1 MEIQKVKQAGAIPT
15 PEEVKKQKDL
25 HDSILE
31 KNNTRERTEY
41 DGLTLREM
49 RRKHAIP
56 TTIGGLEILE
66 AYNADKLGTV
76 KKEESAEE
84 IAHQRKVLE
93 SAKMELEWDRKER
106 DSRRDLEG
114 EETEARRSNPEESQ
128 ARRYNPQTGVG
139 ADVERGVFSSD
150 HLDTGYGLAC
160 DIKRVVIYEGLPRDP
175 QTGQSVA
182 TSPHAGQFM
191 LPGQVLERTI
201 TLEGHIEID
210 KFSVE
215 MMALEDV
222 VILRDLCNNHLN
234 SMVKKVSIVK

>member
-1 MEIQKVKQAGAIPT
+1 MKVKPVEGTYDAKAQK
-15 PEEVKKQKDL
+15 EHHDNEVKK
-25 HDSILE
+25 HE
-31 KNNTRERTEY
+31 TREKKEEY

-49 RRKHAIP
+49 RRKHSIP
-56 TTIGGLEILE
+56 TSVGGLEILE
-66 AYNADKLGTV
+66 AYKADNIGTV
-76 KKEESAEE
+76 RKEESVEE

-114 EETEARRSNPEESQ
+114 EENEKRGSKPEESQ
-128 ARRYNPQTGVG
+128 ARRANPQTALGG
-139 ADVERGVFSSD
+139 AVDKGVFSSD

-160 DIKRVVIYEGLPRDP
+160 DIKRVVIYEGINRDP
-175 QTGQSVA
+175 RTGQSVA
-182 TSPHAGQFM
+182 TSPHAGQYM

>member
-1 MEIQKVKQAGAIPT
+1 MKKHPVEQAGAIKT

-25 HDSILE
+25 HDSHLKI
-31 KNNTRERTEY
+31 NNARERTEY
-41 DGLTLREM
+41 DGLTLQEM

-56 TTIGGLEILE
+56 TSIGGLEILE

-160 DIKRVVIYEGLPRDP
+160 DIRRVVLYEGLRRDP
-175 QTGQSVA
+175 RTGKSVA
-182 TSPHAGQFM
+182 TGNMARQYM
-191 LPGQVLERTI
+191 NPGQILERTI

-222 VILRDLCNNHLN
+222 VILRDLCNDHLN
-234 SMVKKVSIVK
+234 SMVKKVSIIT

>member
-1 MEIQKVKQAGAIPT
+1 MAGKSDEEI
-15 PEEVKKQKDL
+15 KKQKDL
-25 HDSILE
+25 HDE
-31 KNNTRERTEY
+31 RVKKHETRERKEEY
-41 DGLTLREM
+41 DGLTLKEM
-49 RRKHAIP
+49 RRKHSIP
-56 TTIGGLEILE
+56 LNVGGEELLD
-66 AYNADKLGTV
+66 AYRADKVGTV
-76 KKEESAEE
+76 RKEESAEE
-84 IAHQRKVLE
+84 IAHQRKVLDQ
-93 SAKMELEWDRKER
+93 AKMELEWDRKER

>member
-1 MEIQKVKQAGAIPT
+1 MKIQKVEQAGAIKT

-25 HDSILE
+25 HDHIL
-31 KNNTRERTEY
+31 KINNARERTEY
-41 DGLTLREM
+41 GGLTLFEM
-49 RRKHAIP
+49 RRKHGIS
-56 TTIGGLEILE
+56 GSVGSEEIMA
-66 AYNADKLGTV
+66 AYKADNIDTF

-128 ARRYNPQTGVG
+128 ARRYNPQTGVD
-139 ADVERGVFSSD
+139 ADVGRGVFSSE

-160 DIKRVVIYEGLPRDP
+160 DIKRVVIYEGINRDP
-175 QTGQSVA
+175 RTGQSVA
-182 TSPHAGQFM
+182 TSPHAGQYM

>member
-1 MEIQKVKQAGAIPT
+1 MKIQKVEQAGAIKT

-25 HDSILE
+25 HDSHLKI
-31 KNNTRERTEY
+31 NNARERTEY

-49 RRKHAIP
+49 RRKHSIP
-56 TTIGGLEILE
+56 TSVGGLELLE
-66 AYNADKLGTV
+66 AYNTDKLGTV

-182 TSPHAGQFM
+182 TSPHAGQYM

>member
-1 MEIQKVKQAGAIPT
+1 MKKHPVEQAGAIKT

-25 HDSILE
+25 HDHIL
-31 KNNTRERTEY
+31 KINNARERTEY
-41 DGLTLREM
+41 GGLTLFEM
-49 RRKHAIP
+49 RRKHGIS
-56 TTIGGLEILE
+56 GSVGSEEIMA
-66 AYNADKLGTV
+66 AYKADNIDTF

-84 IAHQRKVLE
+84 IAQQRKVLE

-114 EETEARRSNPEESQ
+114 EETEAKRSNPEESQ
-128 ARRYNPQTGVG
+128 ARRYNPQTGVD
-139 ADVERGVFSSD
+139 ADVGRGVFSSE

-160 DIKRVVIYEGLPRDP
+160 DIKRVVIYEGINRDP
-175 QTGQSVA
+175 RTGQSVA
-182 TSPHAGQFM
+182 TSPHAGQYM

-234 SMVKKVSIVK
+234 SMVKKVSIHT

>member
-1 MEIQKVKQAGAIPT
+1 MKHHPVEQAGAIKT

-25 HDSILE
+25 HDSHLKI
-31 KNNTRERTEY
+31 NNARERTEY
-41 DGLTLREM
+41 DGLTLQEM

-56 TTIGGLEILE
+56 TSIGGLEILE

-106 DSRRDLEG
+106 ESRRDLEG

-182 TSPHAGQFM
+182 TSPHAGQYM